1 VWLDGRLP
9 CRRVRRLFPMVYAQG
24 WWVEHMCFSPYI
36 VDISLSCAQNKSGAA
51 LKSRGEDI
59 TAGKVT
65 FPLLKAIPLLPADEM
80 QRLWETVRC
89 AAQCARWVVEQ
100 SFCLSPRSPGA
111 GCGGSCAVLSD
122 VSPVA

>member
-1 VWLDGRLP
+1 
-9 CRRVRRLFPMVYAQG
+9 M
-24 WWVEHMCFSPYI
+24 
-36 VDISLSCAQNKSGAA
+36 
-51 LKSRGEDI
+51 
-59 TAGKVT
+59 T

-100 SFCLSPRSPGA
+100 SFCLSPWSPGA

-122 VSPVA
+122 VSPVGDLNLCARACCVRVGLGR